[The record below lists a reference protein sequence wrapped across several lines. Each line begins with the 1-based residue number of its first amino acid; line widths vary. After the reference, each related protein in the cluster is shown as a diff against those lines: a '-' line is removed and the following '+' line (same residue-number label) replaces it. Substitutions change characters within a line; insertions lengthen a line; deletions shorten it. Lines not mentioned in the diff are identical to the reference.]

1 MSRSQGV
8 RGAILDRDGTLID
21 FHRDAELGAVVSAFH
36 PSQIRLLPGVV
47 EGLAAL
53 RDAGF
58 VLAIA
63 TNQPGAAK
71 GQVPQHAILR
81 TNRALVELL
90 AAQGIP
96 IASVA
101 TCLHHP
107 EGGPG
112 GDPALA
118 RPCDC
123 RKPAPGLLLGL
134 CSTLGLDPAASWMLG
149 DGEPDV
155 GAARAAGMR
164 AGLLLDTR
172 RCELCP
178 HKASEA
184 DHHARGSEQGAAL
197 LAGAPSWA
205 RGADRVAARLD
216 ELVRAIL
223 SV

>member
-1 MSRSQGV
+1 MGA

-36 PSQIRLLPGVV
+36 PAQIRLLPGVI

-71 GQVPQHAILR
+71 GQVPVAAIER

-90 AAQGIP
+90 AGHGIP

-118 RPCDC
+118 RACAC
-123 RKPAPGLLLGL
+123 RKPAPGLLLAL
-134 CSTLGLDPAASWMLG
+134 AAELGIDPSASWMIG
-149 DGEPDV
+149 DGAPDL

-164 AGLLLDTR
+164 AGLVLDTR

-178 HKASEA
+178 LRGASELA
-184 DHHARGSEQGAAL
+184 DV
-197 LAGAPSWA
+197 
-205 RGADRVAARLD
+205 DRVAGRFDTLAA
-216 ELVRAIL
+216 AI
-223 SV
+223 VCE

>member
-1 MSRSQGV
+1 V
-8 RGAILDRDGTLID
+8 RGTRGALLDRDGTLID

-36 PSQIRLLPGVV
+36 PDQIRLLPGVL

-71 GQVPQHAILR
+71 GQIPRGAIER
-81 TNRALVELL
+81 TNRALVERL
-90 AAQGIP
+90 AAAGIP

-112 GDPALA
+112 GEPELC

-134 CSTLGLDPAASWMLG
+134 CRELGLDPAASWMLG
-149 DGEPDV
+149 DSAADV

-164 AGLLLDTR
+164 AGLVLDTR

-178 HKASEA
+178 LK
-184 DHHARGSEQGAAL
+184 DGG
-197 LAGAPSWA
+197 GAPL
-205 RGADRVAARLD
+205 ADQVAPRFD
-216 ELVRAIL
+216 GLVRAIL
-223 SV
+223 RG